1 MWPRRR
7 TLCAALALF
16 FGLWGLSSA
25 WASPTSPPSALP
37 PGSGILSAEDYLAL
51 EGALIQAQQA
61 LSDSSQTI
69 KQQSEA
75 LMSSS
80 SVITTQSEALKASSK
95 VIVEQARLLTRL
107 SNVCAVLGVTAG
119 VEAVILAVVLLFM

>member
-7 TLCAALALF
+7 TLCAALALS

-37 PGSGILSAEDYLAL
+37 PGSAVLLAEDYSAL

-69 KQQSEA
+69 KQLSETVA
-75 LMSSS
+75 SNSN
-80 SVITTQSEALKASSK
+80 VITTQSEALKASSK
-95 VIVEQARLLTRL
+95 VIAEQARSLKML
-107 SNVCAVLGVTAG
+107 SLACTVLGTAALLEG
-119 VEAVILAVVLLFM
+119 LGLLFK

>member
-1 MWPRRR
+1 MWSRRR
-7 TLCAALALF
+7 TLCAVLALF

-37 PGSGILSAEDYLAL
+37 PGSVVLSAEDYAAM

-80 SVITTQSEALKASSK
+80 TVITTQSEALKASST
-95 VIVEQARLLTRL
+95 VIAEQARHSTWL
-107 SNVCAVLGVTAG
+107 SIACAVLGTAALLEG
-119 VEAVILAVVLLFM
+119 LGLLFK